1 MGASGANPN
10 DLKAEWPRIVRSS
23 FGDPK
28 ERIEFT
34 LLFLHSSY
42 GTMMEQTFL
51 KKIFSFFWY
60 LNPN

>member
-34 LLFLHSSY
+34 FAFPPLVIRY
-42 GTMMEQTFL
+42 NDGTDIFL
-51 KKIFSFFWY
+51 KDFF
-60 LNPN
+60 LFFFGM